1 MKIKIEEKPYMDN
14 GKVGRYYNII
24 MGAGDNSFKSCF
36 EREWNRYIDRF
47 PTRHKDAVQL
57 RIGNRLRPCL
67 VCWGYALSMTSTEKL
82 NFENVIDLAIGMELI
97 HKGSLIIDDYIDD
110 DNARR
115 GKITFHRQ
123 YSPNEAIM
131 FLLFLL
137 GKAIEQLGKYV
148 SVERI
153 SHLICSMSEGAL
165 RELSLSQSDFFQIVE
180 IDDIVKGET
189 VSLIKDS
196 LLFGYEINKN
206 DISEISKI
214 LENVASICAY
224 NFQLLNDLEPFSAVN
239 RNILYK
245 NNHNFDFEKNRKNM
259 VIARLYQACTEKERN
274 TIVSYLTSE
283 QLFKIIYELVEKY
296 KIRDEIIKDVEN
308 AKSKIELEMLTLVPL
323 INNTECVHDFL
334 YFVEETINL
343 CYLRI

>member
-1 MKIKIEEKPYMDN
+1 MDN
-14 GKVGRYYNII
+14 KKAGRYYNII
-24 MGAGDNSFKSCF
+24 MGNGNDSFKSYF
-36 EREWNRYIDRF
+36 EREWNRFIDSF
-47 PTRHKDAVQL
+47 PTRHKEAVQL

-67 VCWGYALSMTSTEKL
+67 VCWGYALSISDTERL
-82 NFENVIDLAIGMELI
+82 NFESVIDLAIGMELI

-115 GKITFHRQ
+115 GKITFHRE
-123 YSPNEAIM
+123 YSPNETIM

-148 SVERI
+148 NVERI
-153 SHLICSMSEGAL
+153 SHLICLMSEGAL
-165 RELSLSQSDFFQIVE
+165 KELSLSKSDFFQMVK

-206 DISEISKI
+206 DVSEISKI
-214 LENVASICAY
+214 LERVASVCAY
-224 NFQLLNDLEPFSAVN
+224 NFQLLNDLEPFSAMN
-239 RNILYK
+239 KNIQYK

-259 VIARLYQACTEKERN
+259 VIARLYQLCTEEERN
-274 TIVSYLTSE
+274 TIVSNLTSE
-283 QLFKIIYELVEKY
+283 QLFKIIYELIEKY
-296 KIRDEIIKDVEN
+296 RIRDEVINDVEN
-308 AKSKIELEMLTLVPL
+308 AKSKIEIEMLALLPL
-323 INNTECVHDFL
+323 INNKECVQDFL
-334 YFVEETINL
+334 LFVHETINL

>member
-1 MKIKIEEKPYMDN
+1 MDN
-14 GKVGRYYNII
+14 KKAGRYYNII
-24 MGAGDNSFKSCF
+24 MGNGNDSFKSYF
-36 EREWNRYIDRF
+36 EREWNRFIDSF

-67 VCWGYALSMTSTEKL
+67 VCWGYALSISSAERL
-82 NFENVIDLAIGMELI
+82 NFESIIDLAIGMELI

-115 GKITFHRQ
+115 GKITFHRE
-123 YSPNEAIM
+123 YSPNETIM

-148 SVERI
+148 NVERI
-153 SHLICSMSEGAL
+153 SHLICLMSEGAL
-165 RELSLSQSDFFQIVE
+165 KELSLSKSDFFQMVK

-206 DISEISKI
+206 DVSEISKI
-214 LENVASICAY
+214 LESVASVCAY
-224 NFQLLNDLEPFSAVN
+224 NFQLLNDLEPFSAMN
-239 RNILYK
+239 KNIQYK
-245 NNHNFDFEKNRKNM
+245 NNHNFDFEKNRKNI
-259 VIARLYQACTEKERN
+259 VIARLYQLCTEEERN
-274 TIVSYLTSE
+274 TIVSNLTSE
-283 QLFKIIYELVEKY
+283 QLFKIIYELIEKY
-296 KIRDEIIKDVEN
+296 RIRDEVINDVET
-308 AKSKIELEMLTLVPL
+308 AKSKIESDMLALLPL
-323 INNTECVHDFL
+323 INNTECVQDFL
-334 YFVEETINL
+334 LFVHETINL

>member
-1 MKIKIEEKPYMDN
+1 MDN
-14 GKVGRYYNII
+14 KKAGRYYNII
-24 MGAGDNSFKSCF
+24 MGNGNDSFKSYF
-36 EREWNRYIDRF
+36 EREWNRFIDSF

-67 VCWGYALSMTSTEKL
+67 VCWGYALSLSNTERL
-82 NFENVIDLAIGMELI
+82 NFESVIDLAIGMELI

-115 GKITFHRQ
+115 GKITFHRE
-123 YSPNEAIM
+123 YSPNETIM

-137 GKAIEQLGKYV
+137 GKAIEQLGKCV
-148 SVERI
+148 NVERI
-153 SHLICSMSEGAL
+153 SHLICLMSEGAL
-165 RELSLSQSDFFQIVE
+165 RELSLSKSDFFQMVK

-206 DISEISKI
+206 DVSEISII
-214 LENVASICAY
+214 LESVASVCAY
-224 NFQLLNDLEPFSAVN
+224 NFQLLNDLEPFSAMN
-239 RNILYK
+239 KNIQYK

-259 VIARLYQACTEKERN
+259 VIARLYQLCTEDERN
-274 TIVSYLTSE
+274 TIVSNLTSE
-283 QLFKIIYELVEKY
+283 QLFKIIYELIEKY
-296 KIRDEIIKDVEN
+296 RIRDGVINDVEN
-308 AKSKIELEMLTLVPL
+308 AKEKMESEMLALLPL
-323 INNTECVHDFL
+323 INNTECVQDFL
-334 YFVEETINL
+334 LFVHETINL

>member
-1 MKIKIEEKPYMDN
+1 MDYKN
-14 GKVGRYYNII
+14 VGRYYNSI
-24 MGAGDNSFKSCF
+24 MGDDNDSFKSHF
-36 EREWNRYIDRF
+36 EREWNRFMDRF

-67 VCWGYALSMTSTEKL
+67 VCWGYALSITNTNIEKL
-82 NFENVIDLAIGMELI
+82 NFESVIDLAIGMELI

-110 DNARR
+110 DDARR
-115 GKITFHRQ
+115 GKITFHRE
-123 YSPNEAIM
+123 YSSNEAIM

-137 GKAIEQLGKYV
+137 GKAVEQLGKYV
-148 SVERI
+148 NIERI

-165 RELSLSQSDFFQIVE
+165 RELSLSQSDFFQMVK

-206 DISEISKI
+206 DVSEISEI
-214 LENVASICAY
+214 LENVASTCAY

-239 RNILYK
+239 RNIQYK
-245 NNHNFDFEKNRKNM
+245 DNHNFDFEKNRKNM
-259 VIARLYQACTEKERN
+259 VIARLYQVCTEEERN
-274 TIVSYLTSE
+274 TIVSNLKSE
-283 QLFKIIYELVEKY
+283 QLFKIIYGLIEKY
-296 KIRDEIIKDVEN
+296 MIRDEIINDVEK
-308 AKSKIELEMLTLVPL
+308 AKSKIKLEMLALLPL

-334 YFVEETINL
+334 YFVDETINL

>member
-1 MKIKIEEKPYMDN
+1 MDN
-14 GKVGRYYNII
+14 KKAGRYYNII
-24 MGAGDNSFKSCF
+24 MGNGNDSFKSYF
-36 EREWNRYIDRF
+36 EREWNRFIDSF

-67 VCWGYALSMTSTEKL
+67 VCWGYALSISNTERL
-82 NFENVIDLAIGMELI
+82 NFESVIDLAIGMELI

-115 GKITFHRQ
+115 GKITFHRE
-123 YSPNEAIM
+123 YSPNETIM

-137 GKAIEQLGKYV
+137 GKAIEQLGKCV
-148 SVERI
+148 NVERI
-153 SHLICSMSEGAL
+153 SHLICLMSEGAL
-165 RELSLSQSDFFQIVE
+165 RELSLSKSDFFQMVK

-206 DISEISKI
+206 DVSEISKI
-214 LENVASICAY
+214 LESVASVCAY
-224 NFQLLNDLEPFSAVN
+224 NFQLLNDLEPFSAMN
-239 RNILYK
+239 KNIQYK

-259 VIARLYQACTEKERN
+259 VIARLYQLCTEDERN
-274 TIVSYLTSE
+274 TIVSNLTSE
-283 QLFKIIYELVEKY
+283 QLFKIIYELIEKY
-296 KIRDEIIKDVEN
+296 RIRDGVINDVEN
-308 AKSKIELEMLTLVPL
+308 AKEKMESEMLTLLPL
-323 INNTECVHDFL
+323 INNTECVQDFL
-334 YFVEETINL
+334 LFVHETINL